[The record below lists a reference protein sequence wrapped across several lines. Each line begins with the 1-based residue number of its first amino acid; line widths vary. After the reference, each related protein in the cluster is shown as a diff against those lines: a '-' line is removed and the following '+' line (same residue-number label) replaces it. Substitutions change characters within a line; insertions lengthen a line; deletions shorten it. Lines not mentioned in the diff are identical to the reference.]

1 MENYLNEIK
10 KKISGQIKVEDIK
23 VINNSK
29 KHERHKFFQK
39 DKYHLELIIKSAYLK
54 SLPRVE
60 AHKKIMVI
68 LDQDLKNLIH
78 ALEIK
83 IN

>member
-29 KHERHKFFQK
+29 KHEIFFFISFK
-39 DKYHLELIIKSAYLK
+39 
-54 SLPRVE
+54 
-60 AHKKIMVI
+60 
-68 LDQDLKNLIH
+68 
-78 ALEIK
+78 
-83 IN
+83 